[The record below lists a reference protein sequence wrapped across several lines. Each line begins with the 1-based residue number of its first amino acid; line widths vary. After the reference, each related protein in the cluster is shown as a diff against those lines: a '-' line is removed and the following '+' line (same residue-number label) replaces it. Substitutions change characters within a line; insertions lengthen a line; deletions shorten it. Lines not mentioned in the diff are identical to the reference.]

1 MTTFE
6 RLGKIISECKDLEPS
21 EITIDSTFKELDLD
35 SLDLAELAMQVEDEF
50 SITVELS
57 EELST
62 VRKMVEYIDG
72 KL

>member
-1 MTTFE
+1 MTTYE
-6 RLGKIISECKDLEPS
+6 RLVKIISECKDLEAS

-50 SITVELS
+50 HITVELS

-62 VRKMVEYIDG
+62 VKKMVEYIDG